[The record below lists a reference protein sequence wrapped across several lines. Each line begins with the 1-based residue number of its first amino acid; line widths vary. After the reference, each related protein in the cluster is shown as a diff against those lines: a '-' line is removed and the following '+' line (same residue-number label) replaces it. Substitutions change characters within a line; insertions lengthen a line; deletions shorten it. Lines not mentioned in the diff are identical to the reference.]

1 MNSEFEKIGCTR
13 ITLFSLFLYTLFF
26 YDKEVNII
34 KQYSN
39 LFHMTYEDEE
49 VRYIPNMQQNYKYL
63 NSTKSQGQLVDIIC
77 GNENRIVFVWRK
89 SKEMDELYK
98 LWCERKL

>member
-1 MNSEFEKIGCTR
+1 MSK
-13 ITLFSLFLYTLFF
+13 
-26 YDKEVNII
+26 I
-34 KQYSN
+34 KQYSD
-39 LFHMTYEDEE
+39 LFQEIYEEEE

-63 NSTKSQGQLVDIIC
+63 SSNKSNGQLVDIIC
-77 GNENRIVFVWRK
+77 GNDNKIVFVWKK

>member
-1 MNSEFEKIGCTR
+1 MYLI
-13 ITLFSLFLYTLFF
+13 F
-26 YDKEVNII
+26 YDKEVTTIR
-34 KQYSN
+34 QYSN
-39 LFHMTYEDEE
+39 LFHTTYEDEE

-63 NSTKSQGQLVDIIC
+63 NSIKTQGQLADIIC
-77 GNENRIVFVWRK
+77 GNNNKIVFVWKK

>member
-1 MNSEFEKIGCTR
+1 MP
-13 ITLFSLFLYTLFF
+13 LFF
-26 YDKEVNII
+26 TILEWKEWIYIREYSDVFNHYYD
-34 KQYSN
+34 S
-39 LFHMTYEDEE
+39 ED

-63 NSTKSQGQLVDIIC
+63 NSSKSHGQLVDVIC
-77 GNENRIVFVWRK
+77 GNENRIVFVWKK

>member
-1 MNSEFEKIGCTR
+1 MYFCIP
-13 ITLFSLFLYTLFF
+13 FF
-26 YDKEVNII
+26 YDKKVSKI
-34 KQYSN
+34 KQYSD
-39 LFHMTYEDEE
+39 LFQEIYEEEE

-63 NSTKSQGQLVDIIC
+63 SSNKSNGQLVDIIC
-77 GNENRIVFVWRK
+77 GNDNKIVFVWKK

>member
-1 MNSEFEKIGCTR
+1 MF
-13 ITLFSLFLYTLFF
+13 
-26 YDKEVNII
+26 
-34 KQYSN
+34 
-39 LFHMTYEDEE
+39 YEDEE

-77 GNENRIVFVWRK
+77 GNENRIVFIWKK